1 MPALPG
7 HTSEQRTLSKTQNN
21 HLTGKAP
28 YKFEAGLLQ
37 QRVDCEP
44 DSLDQGGE
52 IASLP
57 DSLPLDWAGAQ
68 NNLGNALAAFP
79 LSRRLG
85 GATGSLIAACTSCA
99 AESTVRLRSNCSE
112 I

>member
-1 MPALPG
+1 MSPSRNPG
-7 HTSEQRTLSKTQNN
+7 RVTRYRRFKSC
-21 HLTGKAP
+21 
-28 YKFEAGLLQ
+28 FLQ

-44 DSLDQGGE
+44 DWLDQGGE
-52 IASLP
+52 IASLLH
-57 DSLPLDWAGAQ
+57 SLPLDWAGAQ
-68 NNLGNALAAFP
+68 NNLGNALAALP

>member
-1 MPALPG
+1 MLALPG

-37 QRVDCEP
+37 QRVRCEP

-68 NNLGNALAAFP
+68 NNLGNALAALP
-79 LSRRLG
+79 LSRRRNLRVPLKVASGLRIVFPRPAG
-85 GATGSLIAACTSCA
+85 G
-99 AESTVRLRSNCSE
+99 
-112 I
+112 

>member
-1 MPALPG
+1 V
-7 HTSEQRTLSKTQNN
+7 RYR
-21 HLTGKAP
+21 LTGAGLSP
-28 YKFEAGLLQ
+28 AGSRQLRLTHRNWKFESISLQ

-85 GATGSLIAACTSCA
+85 GATGSLIGACMSCA
-99 AESTVRLRSNCSE
+99 TESTVRLRSNCSE

>member
-1 MPALPG
+1 MMPGEAIRGRWGVSP
-7 HTSEQRTLSKTQNN
+7 
-21 HLTGKAP
+21 LTGDRE
-28 YKFEAGLLQ
+28 FESISLQ

-68 NNLGNALAAFP
+68 NNLKQIRG
-79 LSRRLG
+79 
-85 GATGSLIAACTSCA
+85 
-99 AESTVRLRSNCSE
+99 
-112 I
+112 

>member
-1 MPALPG
+1 LDSGAPAPISRG
-7 HTSEQRTLSKTQNN
+7 NR
-21 HLTGKAP
+21 
-28 YKFEAGLLQ
+28 KFESISLQ

-52 IASLP
+52 IASLL
-57 DSLPLDWAGAQ
+57 DSLPLDWAGAR
-68 NNLGNALAAFP
+68 NNLGNALAALP

>member
-1 MPALPG
+1 MRD
-7 HTSEQRTLSKTQNN
+7 Q
-21 HLTGKAP
+21 
-28 YKFEAGLLQ
+28 KFESGFLQ

-68 NNLGNALAAFP
+68 NNPGNALAAFP

-99 AESTVRLRSNCSE
+99 TESTVRLRSNCSE

>member
-1 MPALPG
+1 VADPADDVFAA
-7 HTSEQRTLSKTQNN
+7 E
-21 HLTGKAP
+21 
-28 YKFEAGLLQ
+28 FLQ
-37 QRVDCEP
+37 IIP
-44 DSLDQGGE
+44 GE

-68 NNLGNALAAFP
+68 NNLGNALAALP